1 MTNKKVLFSLA
12 LLSSSPVVGAP
23 YLLDGTQVI
32 ELTIA
37 NRGLT
42 RLSVTKDP
50 IQDIFAYP
58 ETIENHVQLHESGN
72 VFIAGDGI
80 SVPFS
85 LTLITRSGK
94 AQDLSLKATAQDPMP
109 IVLEDAPLKITEA
122 KINAWLS
129 DFRKGFVPSGFK
141 RIAVDQIVRRGEQLK
156 AIPQR
161 TWRNGN
167 ALITQYTVKSTLIDA
182 TPCTPEPFVSS
193 EEAGIFT
200 KSILNPGETT
210 SLFIFSHSHQQGEN
224 P

>member
-1 MTNKKVLFSLA
+1 MNKKILLSLA
-12 LLSSSPVVGAP
+12 LLSSTPVVGAP

-32 ELTIA
+32 DLTIA

-42 RLSVTKDP
+42 RLSVSKDP

-80 SVPFS
+80 SEPFS

-94 AQDLSLKATAQDPMP
+94 AQDLSLKTTSKAPSP
-109 IVLEDAPLKITEA
+109 IVLETEPLKITET
-122 KINAWLS
+122 KINAWLG
-129 DFRKGFVPSGFK
+129 DFRKGFVPAGFK
-141 RIAVDQIVRRGEQLK
+141 RIAVDQKFRRSEQLK
-156 AIPQR
+156 AVPQR
-161 TWRNGN
+161 VWRNGD
-167 ALITQYTVKSTLIDA
+167 AWVTQYTVKSTLDEAIS
-182 TPCTPEPFVSS
+182 CTPEPFVSS

-210 SLFIFSHSHQQGEN
+210 SLFIFSNSQQQVD
-224 P
+224 PS